1 MKGKMNAKIFPRD
14 VLLKNTLLKNSRTD
28 YTFRWIS
35 ETDYTFSQISGTE
48 YVFQVKHPPR
58 PITVKKLSPAPPRRS
73 YIQVPP
79 GGHSNIGMTGRGRR
93 FKIWKTRTRSP
104 VDNIPGTRCPQV
116 EYTPRTRSHM
126 GELHQIC
133 TIVPSATCNF
143 ENFQFKLKTK
153 LLVFL
158 KCQNINIF
166 KISECPHISTMHYR
180 GTALVFCMRLWVHF
194 TR

>member
-93 FKIWKTRTRSP
+93 FKIWKPEQDPPWTISP
-104 VDNIPGTRCPQV
+104 GQDAPRWNTPPGQDPTWVNCTKSVQLSRPQHV
-116 EYTPRTRSHM
+116 ILR
-126 GELHQIC
+126 
-133 TIVPSATCNF
+133 
-143 ENFQFKLKTK
+143 
-153 LLVFL
+153 
-158 KCQNINIF
+158 IF
-166 KISECPHISTMHYR
+166 NLS
-180 GTALVFCMRLWVHF
+180 
-194 TR
+194 